1 MARSTGLLRIVAHH
15 RSFLT
20 AVERL
25 HRRIDVENPALAQK
39 RLQAMVE
46 MSPHPRRTRLLLD
59 RREGAPHR
67 VLADDFPHAEKL
79 GQDPVA
85 AQRRD
90 VRIALVSSQHRQ
102 HRRAQNVAGLG
113 RIRALVVQRTIGDE
127 RIEQT
132 RSLQKVDE
140 ERQLTQRRESRRV
153 IPFDPHRT
161 GETVDHQRLR
171 PRRRDSKRNRRL
183 FTCRVNGDGR

>member
-46 MSPHPRRTRLLLD
+46 MSPHPRRARLLLD
-59 RREGAPHR
+59 RREAAPHR

-90 VRIALVSSQHRQ
+90 MRIALVSS
-102 HRRAQNVAGLG
+102 
-113 RIRALVVQRTIGDE
+113 
-127 RIEQT
+127 
-132 RSLQKVDE
+132 
-140 ERQLTQRRESRRV
+140 
-153 IPFDPHRT
+153 
-161 GETVDHQRLR
+161 
-171 PRRRDSKRNRRL
+171 
-183 FTCRVNGDGR
+183 